1 MLTKHP
7 ITVHYG
13 WLNRKLVLPAG
24 TRLDRAT
31 NIAEPGCYWVRSVPR
46 SVRLTLTP
54 NERRDALSWC
64 RVYGFLIRPDQL
76 TQNPSAATP

>member
-13 WLNRKLVLPAG
+13 WLRKALVLPAG

-31 NIAEPGCYWVRSVPR
+31 NIPEPGCYWVRSIPR
-46 SVRLTLTP
+46 SVQMDKGHRA
-54 NERRDALSWC
+54 EAVGWMM
-64 RVYGFLIRPDQL
+64 VYGFLIRPDQL
-76 TQNPSAATP
+76 AS

>member
-24 TRLDRAT
+24 TRLVPAT
-31 NIAEPGCYWVRSVPR
+31 NISDPGCYWVRPLPR
-46 SVRLTLTP
+46 SLRETMTAK
-54 NERRDALSWC
+54 ERVQAWDWHM
-64 RVYGFLIRPDQL
+64 VYGFLIRPDQL
-76 TQNPSAATP
+76 TPNPSAARP